1 MEVATELITGR
12 SQSKHERSPQNM
24 STQASPSVSI
34 AEVHTKAMV
43 YPIAMSKE
51 NVSLGAS

>member
-24 STQASPSVSI
+24 STQASPSMSI

-51 NVSLGAS
+51 NMPLGAS